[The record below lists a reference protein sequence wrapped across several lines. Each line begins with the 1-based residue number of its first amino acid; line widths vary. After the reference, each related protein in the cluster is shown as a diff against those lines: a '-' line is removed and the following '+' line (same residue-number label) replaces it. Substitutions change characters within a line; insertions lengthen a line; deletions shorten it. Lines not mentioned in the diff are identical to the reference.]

1 MILQFSLI
9 LLGILLRVA
18 GYHFDLSS
26 FYNQKF
32 EYVTPFT
39 SFDNLIEAVHLMSH
53 GTSPYGGSHFH
64 LPPIYLWLFRW
75 VDQDSY
81 SNWGLRIIFILID
94 LICCLLLFLIIK
106 QTLLQQKNKV
116 LKQKLERILP
126 VAISSI
132 YFLNPF
138 TITSCLVYCMGNFT
152 RLFILLSI
160 YFAMNANLVLSTFV
174 LSLAAYTE
182 VTPALLIIPMI
193 LYCIKQRSQLF
204 KSKLNINKNQEKEK
218 EQKQKE
224 EKEEKQKKVKKNQ
237 KQKKEKKTK
246 QNNNKE
252 KQQNNSKIYL
262 QWFFGLFLF
271 FFWWALLLILSQLM
285 FNSNI
290 TNIKTLTNDP
300 NFFQHFF
307 SNSHYFTFLKHTY
320 YFLLN
325 ITDLTPNIGL
335 YWYLLTE
342 TFVVFRQFLVFTLQF
357 INVIGLIPLTLRF
370 HSYPL
375 FLLAITTSS
384 ITILKAYPTLADFPF
399 LFCLLVMQ
407 PKLLENT
414 RYRTFFIRGFQVVI
428 GLLSPF
434 YKIWIQDGTGNANYL
449 FGISLSFSFAEI
461 LVLMEMIR
469 SAMIVITNEKD
480 KKKEKNSKP
489 YYISTPN
496 KKLHS
501 KKDK

>member
-1 MILQFSLI
+1 MVLQFSLI

-18 GYHFDLSS
+18 TYHFDLTSI
-26 FYNQKF
+26 YNQKF

-75 VDQDSY
+75 VDQGSY
-81 SNWGLRIIFILID
+81 SKWGLRIIFILID
-94 LICCLLLFLIIK
+94 LICSLLIFLIIK
-106 QTLLQQKNKV
+106 QTLFQQKNKR
-116 LKQKLERILP
+116 LKQKFERILP

-138 TITSCLVYCMGNFT
+138 TIVSCLVYCMGNFT
-152 RLFILLSI
+152 RLYILLSI

-174 LSLAAYTE
+174 LALAAYTE
-182 VTPALLIIPMI
+182 VTPALLIIPII
-193 LYCIKQRSQLF
+193 LCCIKQRSQLF
-204 KSKLNINKNQEKEK
+204 KAKLHFTKSKQIPSKKKNKNEEKQKEKEK
-218 EQKQKE
+218 EK
-224 EKEEKQKKVKKNQ
+224 EKEKREKNQTKQQQQKTKQKK
-237 KQKKEKKTK
+237 
-246 QNNNKE
+246 
-252 KQQNNSKIYL
+252 SKIYL

-271 FFWWALLLILSQLM
+271 FFLWGILLILSQLM
-285 FNSNI
+285 FNSNF
-290 TNIKTLTNDP
+290 TNIQALTKDP

-307 SNSHYFTFLKHTY
+307 SNNHYFTFLKHTY

-357 INVIGLIPLTLRF
+357 INVVGLIPFTLRF

-375 FLLAITTSS
+375 FLLAIITSS

-407 PKLLENT
+407 PKLLEKT

-461 LVLMEMIR
+461 LVLMEVIR

-496 KKLHS
+496 KKLNS

>member
-1 MILQFSLI
+1 MILQLSLL
-9 LLGILLRVA
+9 LLGILLRAVT
-18 GYHFDLSS
+18 YHFGLTSV
-26 FYNQKF
+26 YNQKF

-39 SFDNLIEAVHLMSH
+39 SFDNLFEAVHLMSH

-75 VDQDSY
+75 VDQDSFA
-81 SNWGLRIIFILID
+81 NWGLRIIFILID

-106 QTLLQQKNKV
+106 QTLGQQKNKM
-116 LKQKLERILP
+116 LNPKFERILP

-138 TITSCLVYCMGNFT
+138 TIASCLVFCMGNFT
-152 RLFILLSI
+152 RLYILLSI
-160 YFAMNANLVLSTFV
+160 YLALNANLVLSTFV

-182 VTPALLIIPMI
+182 VTPALLIIPII
-193 LYCIKQRSQLF
+193 LLCIKQRSQLF
-204 KSKLNINKNQEKEK
+204 KAKINQNKSQVKRTQE
-218 EQKQKE
+218 KQKE
-224 EKEEKQKKVKKNQ
+224 EKKQQ
-237 KQKKEKKTK
+237 KTK
-246 QNNNKE
+246 HK
-252 KQQNNSKIYL
+252 NSNTFL
-262 QWFFGLFLF
+262 QWFLGIFLFLF
-271 FFWWALLLILSQLM
+271 WWVLLLVLSQLM
-285 FNSNI
+285 FNSKFSNFKINI
-290 TNIKTLTNDP
+290 NDP

-307 SNSHYFTFLKHTY
+307 SNNQYFTFLKHTY
-320 YFLLN
+320 FFLLN

-357 INVIGLIPLTLRF
+357 INVIGLIPFTIRF
-370 HSYPL
+370 RSYPL
-375 FLLAITTSS
+375 FLVAVITSS

-399 LFCLLVMQ
+399 LFCILVMQ
-407 PKLLENT
+407 PKLLEKT
-414 RYRTFFIRGFQVVI
+414 RYRAFFIRGFQVVI

-449 FGISLSFSFAEI
+449 FGISLSFSFGEI

-480 KKKEKNSKP
+480 KKKEKNSLQ
-489 YYISTPN
+489 YYIST
-496 KKLHS
+496 KKKKS
-501 KKDK
+501 SQRKDK